1 MGDLNKIRLY
11 PIDYNQIVRTQDV
24 NEIDLEADPFLPN
37 GWLPN
42 PDSTVLGGG
51 DAGKGVG
58 GSGGEFGTPD
68 ETSGNK

>member
-1 MGDLNKIRLY
+1 MADPNKIRLY

-24 NEIDLEADPFLPN
+24 NEIDLEHDPFLPE
-37 GWLPN
+37 GWKPN
-42 PDSTVLGGG
+42 PDSTILGGG
-51 DAGKGVG
+51 DADKSVG